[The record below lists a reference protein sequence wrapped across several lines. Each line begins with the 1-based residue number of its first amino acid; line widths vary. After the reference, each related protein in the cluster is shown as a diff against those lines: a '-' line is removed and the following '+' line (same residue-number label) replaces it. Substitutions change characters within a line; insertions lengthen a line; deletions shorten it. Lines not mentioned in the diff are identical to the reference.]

1 MSIVSTPILSGKSG
15 KVSETIGQASNLKT
29 VLNNNIRI
37 GSTAYMLTTS
47 YEHTTFEE
55 RVFNMS
61 ERIFTSPAKYVQGKN
76 SIEKI
81 GFYLKDIGSQA
92 AVIADETVWNIAG
105 HKVVDALKQENI
117 DSKEIMFNGESSK
130 EEITRITQEAK
141 DAGATIVIGVGGGKT
156 LDTSK
161 AIADELDAYTVIV
174 PTAASADAPTS
185 ALSVVYSD
193 EGVFEGYRF
202 YNRSPDLILLDT
214 KIIAAAPPRLLAS
227 GIADA
232 MATWVEARAVINNG
246 GKNQVG
252 GTTTIAAEA
261 IAKKCEEVLFQYGHL
276 AYESAKAKAATPA
289 LEQVVEANTLLSG
302 LGFES
307 GGLAAAHAIHNGFT
321 ALSGEIHHL
330 THGEKVAF
338 GTLAQLALENRSLD
352 EIERYIGFYISLD
365 LPVTLEDIKLKDAKR
380 EDIMK
385 VAEAATVDDETI
397 HNGFNVTADEV
408 VDAIFAADQYAKAY
422 KQKYSL

>member
-1 MSIVSTPILSGKSG
+1 
-15 KVSETIGQASNLKT
+15 
-29 VLNNNIRI
+29 
-37 GSTAYMLTTS
+37 ML
-47 YEHTTFEE
+47 
-55 RVFNMS
+55 NMS
-61 ERIFTSPAKYVQGKN
+61 ERIFTSPAKYIQGKN

-81 GFYLKDIGSQA
+81 GYYLKDIGNQT
-92 AVIADETVWNIAG
+92 AVIADEIVWDIAG
-105 HKVVDALKQENI
+105 HKVVDALKKENI
-117 DSKEIMFNGESSK
+117 DSKEIVFNGESSE
-130 EEITRITQEAK
+130 EEINRITKEAK
-141 DAGATIVIGVGGGKT
+141 DAGAKIIVGVGGGKT

-161 AIADELDAYTVIV
+161 AIADELNAYTAIV

-202 YNRSPDLILLDT
+202 YNRNPDLILLDT
-214 KIIAAAPPRLLAS
+214 KVIAAAPPRLLAS

-232 MATWVEARAVINNG
+232 MATWVEAKAVINHG

-252 GTTTIAAEA
+252 GTTTIAAKA
-261 IAKKCEEVLFQYGHL
+261 IAQKCEEVLFQYGHL
-276 AYESAKAKAATPA
+276 AYESAKVKAVTPA
-289 LEQVVEANTLLSG
+289 LEQIVEANTLLSG

-338 GTLAQLALENRSLD
+338 GTLVQLALENRSIN

-385 VAEAATVDDETI
+385 VAEAANVDGETI
-397 HNGFNVTADEV
+397 HNGFNVTADEI
-408 VDAIFAADQYAKAY
+408 VDGIYAADQYAKAY
-422 KQKYSL
+422 KQKYRL

>member
-1 MSIVSTPILSGKSG
+1 
-15 KVSETIGQASNLKT
+15 
-29 VLNNNIRI
+29 
-37 GSTAYMLTTS
+37 
-47 YEHTTFEE
+47 
-55 RVFNMS
+55 MS
-61 ERIFTSPAKYVQGKN
+61 ERIFISPAKYIQGKN

-81 GFYLKDIGSQA
+81 GFYLKDIGENA
-92 AVIADETVWNIAG
+92 AVIADEIVWDIAG
-105 HKVVDALKQENI
+105 HQVVDALKKENI
-117 DSKEIMFNGESSK
+117 HAAEIVFNGESST
-130 EEITRITQEAK
+130 EEIARITKEAK

-156 LDTSK
+156 LDTCK
-161 AIADELDAYTVIV
+161 AIADELNAYTVIV

-202 YNRSPDLILLDT
+202 YNRNPELILLDT

-232 MATWVEARAVINNG
+232 MATWVEARAVIQNKG
-246 GKNQVG
+246 LNQVG
-252 GTTTIAAEA
+252 GSTTIAAEA
-261 IAKKCEEVLFQYGHL
+261 IAKKCEEVLFEYGHL
-276 AYESAKAKAATPA
+276 AYESAKVKAATPA
-289 LEQVVEANTLLSG
+289 LEHVVEANTLLSG

-338 GTLAQLALENRSLD
+338 GTLAQLALEDRSRD
-352 EIERYIGFYISLD
+352 EIERYIEFYMGLD
-365 LPVTLEDIKLKDAKR
+365 LPVTLEDIKLADATR

-385 VAEAATVDDETI
+385 VAQAATVAGETI
-397 HNGFNVTADEV
+397 HNGFNVSAEEV
-408 VDAIFAADQYAKAY
+408 ADAIFAADQYSKAY
-422 KQKYSL
+422 KQRHHL